1 MSRPTQTELERRI
14 DDLETDDDTQ
24 PLTTLYADIVD
35 CASNCDDGCTHQRL
49 QQTRDDVL
57 NALVG

>member
-14 DDLETDDDTQ
+14 DDLETDDDTP